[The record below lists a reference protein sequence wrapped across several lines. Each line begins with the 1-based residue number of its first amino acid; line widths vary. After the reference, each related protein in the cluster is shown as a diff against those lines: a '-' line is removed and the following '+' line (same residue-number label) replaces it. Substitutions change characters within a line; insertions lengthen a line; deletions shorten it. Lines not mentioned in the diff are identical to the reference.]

1 MAKSKNRYLNKK
13 GAKFLIN
20 FYMPAPIP
28 IIHLTTFIAAPVER
42 VFDLSRNL
50 TIYKVLMQGRNE
62 KFSSGAASNL
72 ISHGET
78 ITFLAKHFGKTRLV
92 TTRVTEFLK
101 PSSLVQE
108 QVKGDLI
115 HFKHEQHFKPVDN
128 GTIMIDMIDFE
139 GPRDVIGKVIGK
151 LYLKNYLEKFLSKR
165 HTLIR
170 QYAETEKW
178 RAVLS

>member
-1 MAKSKNRYLNKK
+1 
-13 GAKFLIN
+13 
-20 FYMPAPIP
+20 MPT
-28 IIHLTTFIAAPVER
+28 IHLTTFVAAPIER

-50 TIYKVLMQGRNE
+50 TIYKVLMQDRKE

-72 ISHGET
+72 VSHGET
-78 ITFLAKHFGKTRLV
+78 ITFHAKHLGKTRLI
-92 TTRVTEFLK
+92 TTRVTELEK

-115 HFKHEQHFKPVDN
+115 HFRHKHYFKPVDN

-151 LYLKNYLEKFLSKR
+151 LYLKKYLERFLNKR
-165 HTLIR
+165 NSLIQ
-170 QYAETEKW
+170 QYAESEKW